1 MSKKSTESKT
11 SQALAGGAVEQ
22 FDQWRRRAGRL
33 NEDAVVKII
42 NDPVARNA
50 LYGAF
55 AHTQYLAQCCLSH
68 PDAAIEA
75 LVGNPSEV
83 LSQVA
88 RDLRALDRVTGPTTA
103 LARAIRPLKERAVV
117 AIGLADI
124 SGKWGHD
131 QIGSS
136 LSDLA
141 ERTLDAGL
149 GWLTRLAYRH
159 GEFTA
164 QEELAPV
171 PVPGLFVLGGGDLA
185 AEEPGYVGPL
195 EVIVLYDPEVL
206 KEAAIGASER
216 VFSRIAGELADA
228 LGLLNK
234 DGSIFELVQHGR
246 ILRNESATGKDNLAL
261 SVAQVVENLKNDATP
276 FERAWFASVRVVA
289 GDRNAGQAF
298 IETISQGIWKKGLDA
313 DEIREAVASVGEKGS
328 IKKKSDKSE
337 QSKENTKNSSSTY
350 AHWRLVQTCRL
361 ALGQNHEE
369 FRHGTAR
376 KVFEEAGRIGAMDT
390 LTADRLASNADFYS
404 MSRNRLQLIRGDA
417 QEEISNKEQKS
428 NRASLCGFT
437 EVDRFEHVLRG
448 TISEA
453 EQHWL
458 NIAAGNDT
466 QGFDVLGGNGAPAD
480 TNDQEAYD
488 IGNLENMGFADG
500 RDIATTVD
508 NWLSGS
514 YANSDDEPRNRLS
527 QLAPGLLS
535 EFAATQ
541 DPDMAITNFDRLLAL
556 LSDDVKP
563 FDLLRTNTNL
573 CSSVVD
579 LFGNMPRYGEILIGS
594 PDLVGEVLDETW
606 DVPVNAEDWLDAYP
620 LPRRHGSDDQILAAL
635 SDWLWE
641 SRTRLCLAWTRG
653 AMELSQA
660 GSILSALSQAAVAL
674 VYDICVSQ
682 SVAAGNDLGKG
693 LAIVAMGDFGGAN
706 LVADAPLD
714 LVFVYDPDGKA
725 GASAGAVQNYTG
737 LASAITECLTK
748 LRKVADGLTLPLFEV
763 DTRSRPGGTG
773 GEIASSLRVY
783 KTYYVGQ
790 ADARAQLG
798 LTRAR
803 VICGPKG
810 LSARIDDA
818 TADMLTRPRQGDQL
832 PRDADRGRSKDLRH
846 NRPES
851 TWDVERIRG
860 GLADLEI
867 IVQCMQVKYGA
878 EHPYVFSPNLSEAL
892 SALGRSGCLD
902 GNIVAELS
910 ESTAFWQRLRAVQ
923 GLTGMNDPT
932 AKRPRQRMAKLI
944 ARAVG
949 VSDFTSVEP
958 LIRGHAERTQ
968 MHYNH
973 LILGHQPD
981 NSVDKAAVH

>member
-1 MSKKSTESKT
+1 MSKKSAELKT
-11 SQALAGGAVEQ
+11 SKALVGGAVEK

-33 NEDAVVKII
+33 NEDAVVQII

-55 AHTQYLAQCCLSH
+55 AHTDYLAQCCLSH

-103 LARAIRPLKERAVV
+103 LARAVRPLKERAIV

-124 SGKWGHD
+124 AGKWGHD
-131 QIGSS
+131 QVGSS
-136 LSDLA
+136 LSDLS

-171 PVPGLFVLGGGDLA
+171 PVPGLFVLGGGNLA

-195 EVIVLYDPEVL
+195 EIIVLYDPEVM
-206 KEAAIGASER
+206 KEASIGASER

-228 LGLLNK
+228 FGLLNK

-246 ILRNESATGKDNLAL
+246 ILRNEKSAGKAHLAL
-261 SVAQVVENLKNDATP
+261 SVAQVAGNLEKDATP

-289 GDRNAGQAF
+289 GDRAAGQAF
-298 IETISQGIWKKGLDA
+298 IETISQGIWHKGLDA
-313 DEIREAVASVGEKGS
+313 DEIRAAVISDDQKSVTGDRAPHSTKSKASAAAP
-328 IKKKSDKSE
+328 
-337 QSKENTKNSSSTY
+337 SSQQ

-369 FRHGTAR
+369 FRHGAAR
-376 KVFEEAGRIGAMDT
+376 KVFEEAGRIGAMDK
-390 LTADRLASNADFYS
+390 LTAERLASNADFFAVA
-404 MSRNRLQLIRGDA
+404 RNRLQLIRGDA
-417 QEEISNKEQKS
+417 QSEPATADQAR

-437 EVDRFEHVLRG
+437 TPERFKAVLQG
-448 TISEA
+448 TIAEA

-458 NIAAGNDT
+458 NIAAGGET
-466 QGFDVLGGNGAPAD
+466 QGFDVLGSHGSKNETG
-480 TNDQEAYD
+480 DQEAYD

-500 RDIATTVD
+500 RDIASTVD
-508 NWLSGS
+508 DWLKGT
-514 YANSDDEPRNRLS
+514 YARNESEPRQRLS
-527 QLAPGLLS
+527 QLAPGLLT

-541 DPDMAITNFDRLLAL
+541 NPDQAIANFDRLLPL
-556 LSDDVKP
+556 LPEDIKP
-563 FDLLRTNTNL
+563 FDRLRHNTGL
-573 CSSVVD
+573 ASAVVD
-579 LFGNMPRYGEILIGS
+579 LFGNMPRYGEIVVAS
-594 PDLVGEVLDETW
+594 PDLVEEVLDENST
-606 DVPVNAEDWLDAYP
+606 PPASAEDWLEAYP
-620 LPRRHGSDDQILAAL
+620 LPRRHGSDDQVLAAL

-641 SRTRLCLAWTRG
+641 ARARLCLAWTRG
-653 AMELSQA
+653 ALELSDA
-660 GSILSALSQAAVAL
+660 GEILSALSQAAVSL

-682 SVAAGNDLGKG
+682 AVATGQDLGKG
-693 LAIVAMGDFGGAN
+693 LAIVAMGDFGGSSLMAE
-706 LVADAPLD
+706 APLD
-714 LVFVYDPDGKA
+714 LVFVYDPDGKK
-725 GASAGAVQNYTG
+725 GASAEAVKNYGA
-737 LASAITECLTK
+737 LAGAITQCLTK
-748 LRKVADGLTLPLFEV
+748 PRQVAAGLELPLFEV
-763 DTRSRPGGTG
+763 DTRSRPGGTS
-773 GEIASSLRVY
+773 GEIASSLRIY

-810 LSARIDDA
+810 LAARIEDA
-818 TADMLTRPRQGDQL
+818 TSDMLTRPRQGDQL
-832 PRDADRGRSKDLRH
+832 PRDADRGRTKDLRH
-846 NRPES
+846 NRPYS

-860 GLADLEI
+860 GQADLEI
-867 IVQCMQVKYGA
+867 IIQCMQIKYGA

-892 SALGRSGCLD
+892 SALGRSGCLE
-902 GNIVAELS
+902 GNIVAELA
-910 ESTAFWQRLRAVQ
+910 ESVAFWQRLRAVQ
-923 GLTGMNDPT
+923 GMTGMADPT
-932 AKRPRQRMAKLI
+932 TERPRQRMAKLL
-944 ARAVG
+944 AKAVG

-981 NSVDKAAVH
+981 STMDKAAVH